1 MKKHEKCT
9 KCSTLLTT
17 ENYKKDRIVCNFCY
31 NTNTLNLMKKRFG
44 LLEENSSTNQVRRD
58 VSNKRVRSRKQKCST
73 NQDIS
78 CNYIIDVDPNLL
90 CDKLRDILSKLD
102 MTDSDYTMAKMIL
115 DELLRTKSI
124 PKKQYNAMCKQLGL
138 A

>member
-1 MKKHEKCT
+1 
-9 KCSTLLTT
+9 
-17 ENYKKDRIVCNFCY
+17 
-31 NTNTLNLMKKRFG
+31 MKKRFG
-44 LLEENSSTNQVRRD
+44 LLEENSSTNQDRRD

-90 CDKLRDILSKLD
+90 CDILPDFLSKLD
-102 MTDSDYTMAKMIL
+102 MTESDYTMAKMIL
-115 DELLRTKSI
+115 DELLRTKSL